1 MIQSID
7 TAVPLARARMGRA
20 QWEFLASCK
29 SEEDYNTFMY
39 LSEEALEE
47 LEYWENLPE
56 GLSLPITLAS
66 SRQSVD
72 TDASKTGIGI
82 YFNGELISEPVP
94 DGHINEMELFALM
107 WVFDLCNDRL
117 EPGVLTWRVDKNPA
131 LFAIRNHG
139 TMRSWNLSWFA
150 MQIVEKAHS
159 MGITIA
165 PI

>member
-1 MIQSID
+1 
-7 TAVPLARARMGRA
+7 
-20 QWEFLASCK
+20 
-29 SEEDYNTFMY
+29 MY
-39 LSEEALEE
+39 LSEQALEE

-94 DGHINEMELFALM
+94 DGHINQMELFALM
-107 WVFDLCNDRL
+107 RVFNLFKNQL
-117 EPGVLTWRVDKNPA
+117 ELGVISWKVDDILA
-131 LFAIRNHG
+131 LFAINQG
-139 TMRSWNLSWFA
+139 SSRSWDLSWLA
-150 MQIVEKAHS
+150 VQIVGKAHS